1 MFEKMDPD
9 EVYSNISDFPGIRH
23 DKHEGKSENLYQ
35 NVRLK
40 PIGAHATSPA
50 ASPGSQS
57 AGGKSSA
64 QRDSV
69 WKRTSLLFI
78 SLWIIT
84 LISLITTL
92 GLYYM
97 QSLAVQREVQE
108 QQRNSSTHNTELQ
121 KQLGEKEQENSQLQ
135 KQLGEKEQE
144 NSQLQSQ
151 LEDKEKEN
159 SQLQKQ
165 LGEKEQEN
173 SQLQK
178 QLVKKRQENSNLQ
191 KQLREKEQE
200 FSDLHTRFSSMR
212 ASYLPTEMCSS
223 FSPEKT
229 GDHPHTQRRVYL

>member
-1 MFEKMDPD
+1 ADPKG
-9 EVYSNISDFPGIRH
+9 VVTWS
-23 DKHEGKSENLYQ
+23 GKSENLYQ

-108 QQRNSSTHNTELQ
+108 QQRNFSTHNTELQ

-165 LGEKEQEN
+165 LM
-173 SQLQK
+173 
-178 QLVKKRQENSNLQ
+178 KKRQENPNLQ
-191 KQLREKEQE
+191 KQLREKEE
-200 FSDLHTRFSSMR
+200 EEGWSRH
-212 ASYLPTEMCSS
+212 
-223 FSPEKT
+223 
-229 GDHPHTQRRVYL
+229 

>member
-1 MFEKMDPD
+1 MFVKWDSRIIDMFKFRAWAQFTITLD
-9 EVYSNISDFPGIRH
+9 VYHARAQAGQSNHTR
-23 DKHEGKSENLYQ
+23 
-35 NVRLK
+35 
-40 PIGAHATSPA
+40 
-50 ASPGSQS
+50 
-57 AGGKSSA
+57 GKSSA

-165 LGEKEQEN
+165 LM
-173 SQLQK
+173 
-178 QLVKKRQENSNLQ
+178 KKRQENPNLQ
-191 KQLREKEQE
+191 KQLREKEE
-200 FSDLHTRFSSMR
+200 EEGWSRH
-212 ASYLPTEMCSS
+212 
-223 FSPEKT
+223 
-229 GDHPHTQRRVYL
+229 